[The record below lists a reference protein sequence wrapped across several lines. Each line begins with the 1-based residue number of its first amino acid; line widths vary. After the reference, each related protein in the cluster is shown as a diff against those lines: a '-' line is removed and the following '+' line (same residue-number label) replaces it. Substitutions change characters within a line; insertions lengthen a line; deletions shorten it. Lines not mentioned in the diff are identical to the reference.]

1 MRWRAATK
9 ASDRLER
16 SRFSTMCVFIA
27 CSCAAPTLRLC
38 AFASASRVA
47 PIASATR
54 SCTCIATMCRS
65 SGVARASDDGAFRNR
80 DDGAFRIPHHGSR
93 TTQVA
98 PPKVAEFLLTALA
111 TTPRANAMIGDLNE
125 RLADEI
131 QKLGRD
137 RAVRLYWARTLHSL
151 WPLLRRAI
159 GKAVKWGAVI
169 AAVRRHF

>member
-1 MRWRAATK
+1 MSKKLRFYVWDVAAREFY
-9 ASDRLER
+9 SG
-16 SRFSTMCVFIA
+16 SIA
-27 CSCAAPTLRLC
+27 KGT
-38 AFASASRVA
+38 VI
-47 PIASATR
+47 PIAKGTV
-54 SCTCIATMCRS
+54 I
-65 SGVARASDDGAFRNR
+65 
-80 DDGAFRIPHHGSR
+80 RIPHHGSR

>member
-1 MRWRAATK
+1 MAFVGGGRRYEQK
-9 ASDRLER
+9 ASL
-16 SRFSTMCVFIA
+16 
-27 CSCAAPTLRLC
+27 LRLGC
-38 AFASASRVA
+38 RRTRVLFRLDCERHRH
-47 PIASATR
+47 PIAKGTVIP
-54 SCTCIATMCRS
+54 IAKGT
-65 SGVARASDDGAFRNR
+65 VI
-80 DDGAFRIPHHGSR
+80 RIPHHGSR

-131 QKLGRD
+131 QKMGRD